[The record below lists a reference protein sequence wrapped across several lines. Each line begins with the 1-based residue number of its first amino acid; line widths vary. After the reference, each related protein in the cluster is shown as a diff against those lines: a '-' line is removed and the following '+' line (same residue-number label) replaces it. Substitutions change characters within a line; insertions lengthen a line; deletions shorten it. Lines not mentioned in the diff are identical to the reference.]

1 MRELKKLPF
10 PESRTECS
18 ACGFS
23 APESE
28 FDNGHSKWCKRSSII
43 LCVLIPFSVLYTIV
57 GTLVVKCA
65 K

>member
-10 PESRTECS
+10 PENRTECS

-23 APESE
+23 APTSK
-28 FDNGHSKWCKRSSII
+28 FDNGHSKWCKLSCRI
-43 LCVLIPFSVLYTIV
+43 LCVLIPVSVLFAII
-57 GTLVVKCA
+57 GTVVVKMF